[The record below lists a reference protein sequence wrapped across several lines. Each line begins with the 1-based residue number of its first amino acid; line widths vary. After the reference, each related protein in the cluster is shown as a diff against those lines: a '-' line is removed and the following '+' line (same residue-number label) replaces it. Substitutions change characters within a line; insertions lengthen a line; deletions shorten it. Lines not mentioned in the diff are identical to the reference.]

1 MVKKKG
7 FMAYGHASRHP
18 EILKDGASFEMG
30 PFVYGESPIL
40 MVGESAILIYFCGHE
55 FHSYFKL
62 V

>member
-1 MVKKKG
+1 
-7 FMAYGHASRHP
+7 MAYGHASRHP